1 MPTIVGTQLTWSSSE
16 AKGRTTSRREK
27 EEVME
32 NVEDEDED
40 EEDEDEVK
48 GETNEREWTNSLL
61 NPKRIEQRKRP
72 CWKTTGLWQLLNV
85 I

>member
-1 MPTIVGTQLTWSSSE
+1 MEEEEEEVVVEGE
-16 AKGRTTSRREK
+16 EVVVEEK
-27 EEVME
+27 EEK
-32 NVEDEDED
+32 D
-40 EEDEDEVK
+40 
-48 GETNEREWTNSLL
+48 ETNDEREWTNSLL